1 MLHVTISVEMS
12 KSGHHKNLIRL
23 LGYIKL
29 NEFTVNVYKGL
40 WGVQRFSLQYLW
52 KMTVRTTKK
61 HYTLPK
67 GKILYVVGKPCN
79 MISPQSVNITGFL
92 HNIHNISL

>member
-79 MISPQSVNITGFL
+79 ICRLREYPYDNYILGKT
-92 HNIHNISL
+92 

>member
-40 WGVQRFSLQYLW
+40 WGVQRFSLLYLW
-52 KMTVRTTKK
+52 KSAE
-61 HYTLPK
+61 
-67 GKILYVVGKPCN
+67 KPCTTQRGETLYSTVS
-79 MISPQSVNITGFL
+79 I
-92 HNIHNISL
+92 